1 MALEDRIHGF
11 AARYTTAPQWIKSLV
26 GSAYALLPKRVRL
39 GASYDFYQALFKEP
53 GASTEYCRDRLR
65 ETLLQAVRFV
75 PAYREFAHLEAEIVA
90 DPVAALARFPL
101 MDKETIKHRLSNF
114 LSVESGARR
123 LPMFTGGSTAV
134 PMTFYLTKGVSRA
147 KEWAA
152 FSVLADRFRTD
163 GRGTALAL
171 RGRSVGTAT
180 RAGGRLWSYEPI
192 KRQLIL
198 SSDHLEARYMEA
210 YVDAIRQW
218 RPAHIH
224 AFPSALYPLVRWM
237 YENDR
242 CDLLES
248 VEGVLLTS
256 ESVFPYQLA
265 LFRKVFRCPVI
276 VHYGHTERVLFAHTL
291 PVDSRYFF
299 WPHYGHFELVDASG
313 KSVTTPGEIGEIVG
327 TSFDSKAMPFV
338 RYRTGDFA
346 VLSDRP
352 PPPGYEGFPV
362 CERIEGRVQ
371 EFVVCRDQRL
381 ISVTTLGA
389 AHFEELERCARI
401 QYEQHREGELLLRVV
416 PLAGTRNVDTA
427 SIAAAVEEKT
437 QGGCSVKVEL
447 VGEIPLTRQGKQR
460 LLQQHLD
467 ISSYLGAS
475 IEAAGTASPQLQAS
489 SAADKGSARR
499 RWFESTASGKTILMI
514 GTDPDMRGGIASVV
528 SVYRHAG
535 AFDSG
540 TVRYIA
546 SHTDGNAVSK
556 LTAFSQSLV
565 TVAGELISGR
575 VCGVHVQSSSKG
587 SFWRKAIILAL
598 ARAFGIKT
606 LFHLH
611 SGGFDR
617 FVDRSNWIA
626 KRWVKRT
633 LESSDGVI
641 VLSKRW
647 ADWMS
652 GFAPAAKVHILGNP
666 IVVPVELSAAERTR
680 EVVFLGLICDAKG
693 CFDLIK
699 AFARI
704 RSHFPEWKLIVGGN
718 GETERFNREVALA
731 ELSEQI
737 EFRGW
742 IDSAARARLFDSAS
756 IYVLPSYAEGLPMGM
771 LEAMA
776 HGLPVVVSKVGGIPD
791 TITDG
796 VDGLLMSA
804 GDIDDLVAQL
814 EKLMGDPALRMS
826 IGQAGRETAQNFA
839 VDRIL
844 GRLEGIYQ
852 QIGML
857 ASSAPSTTSSPL
869 SGKQEI

>member
-53 GASTEYCRDRLR
+53 GASTKYCREKLT

-75 PAYREFAHLEAEIVA
+75 PAYRELSHLEGDIVA

-101 MDKETIKHRLSNF
+101 MDKETIKHRLGDF

-152 FSVLADRFRTD
+152 FGALADRFKTD
-163 GRGTALAL
+163 GCGTSLAL
-171 RGRSVGTAT
+171 RGRSVGTAI

-218 RPAHIH
+218 QPAHIH
-224 AFPSALYPLVRWM
+224 AFPSALYPLVRWI
-237 YENDR
+237 YENDQ
-242 CDLLES
+242 CDLFES
-248 VEGVLLTS
+248 VQGVLLTS

-265 LFRKVFRCPVI
+265 LFKKVFHCPVI

-291 PVDSRYFF
+291 PDDSRYFF
-299 WPHYGHFELVDASG
+299 WPHYGHFELIDANG
-313 KSVTTPGEIGEIVG
+313 EAVTTPGEIGEIVG
-327 TSFDSKAMPFV
+327 TSLDSKVMPFV

-352 PPPGYEGFPV
+352 PPSGYEGFPV

-371 EFVVCRDQRL
+371 EFVVCRDRRL

-401 QYEQHREGELLLRVV
+401 QYEQHKEGELLLRVV
-416 PLAGTRNVDTA
+416 PLAGTLNVDTA
-427 SIAAAVEEKT
+427 SIAKAVEEKT
-437 QGGCSVKVEL
+437 QGGCSVQVEL
-447 VGEIPLTRQGKQR
+447 VSEIPLTRQGKQR

-475 IEAAGTASPQLQAS
+475 VEAADERLLPLQSHAASGVV
-489 SAADKGSARR
+489 SAYR
-499 RWFESTASGKTILMI
+499 RWFASTINGKSILMV

-528 SVYRHAG
+528 SVYRQAG

-540 TVRYIA
+540 TVRYVA
-546 SHTDGNAVSK
+546 SHAEGSAVSK
-556 LTAFSQSLV
+556 LLAFARSFFAVS
-565 TVAGELISGR
+565 GELIRGR
-575 VCGVHVQSSSKG
+575 ICGVHVQSSSKG
-587 SFWRKAIILAL
+587 SFWRKSIILAL
-598 ARAFGIKT
+598 ARAFGAKT

-617 FVDRSNWIA
+617 FVDRSNWLA
-626 KRWVKRT
+626 KRWIKHT

-647 ADWMS
+647 GDWMS
-652 GFAPAAKVHILGNP
+652 GFAPAAKIHVLGNP
-666 IVVPVELSAAERTR
+666 IAVPDMTAPTDRSR

-704 RSHFPEWKLIVGGN
+704 KCRFPEWKLIVGGN

-731 ELSEQI
+731 GLSEQI

-742 IDSAARARLFDSAS
+742 IGSTARARLFDSAS

-796 VDGLLMSA
+796 VDGLLMLP
-804 GDIDDLVAQL
+804 GDIDTLVSQL
-814 EKLMGDPALRMS
+814 ETLMGDPALRTS
-826 IGQAGRETAQNFA
+826 IGLAGRETAQNFA
-839 VDRIL
+839 VNRIL
-844 GRLEGIYQ
+844 DRLEGIYQ
-852 QIGML
+852 QAGML
-857 ASSAPSTTSSPL
+857 AFSATTTSSPM
-869 SGKQEI
+869 SGNQEN